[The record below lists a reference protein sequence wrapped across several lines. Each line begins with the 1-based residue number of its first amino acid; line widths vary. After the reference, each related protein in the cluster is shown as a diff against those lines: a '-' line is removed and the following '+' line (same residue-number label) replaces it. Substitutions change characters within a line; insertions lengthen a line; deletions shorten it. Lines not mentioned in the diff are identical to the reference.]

1 MRKQFEKTTEELNT
15 ILGESRK
22 EKSLEEYL
30 RSLEEADDDLILSH
44 YLNDILAQKGRELSD
59 VVKESELSRDYVY
72 NIFNGSRKNPD
83 KMKLV
88 GICLGC
94 HMTLKETQRALEI
107 AQKGVLYPRNPADA
121 IIIFNI
127 NKENWSVMDIN
138 RQLYEHG
145 FEIIN

>member
-1 MRKQFEKTTEELNT
+1 MKKSFEKSTEELDR
-15 ILGESRK
+15 ILSRVGREEAL
-22 EKSLEEYL
+22 EKYL
-30 RSLEEADDDLILSH
+30 QDLEEAGDDLILSH
-44 YLNDILAQKGRELSD
+44 YLNDILAQKGRELSE
-59 VVKESELSRDYVY
+59 VVRESELSGDYVY

-145 FEIIN
+145 FAIIN

>member
-1 MRKQFEKTTEELNT
+1 MKKSFEKSTEELDR
-15 ILGESRK
+15 ILSRVGREEAL
-22 EKSLEEYL
+22 EKYL
-30 RSLEEADDDLILSH
+30 QDLEEAGDDLILSH
-44 YLNDILAQKGRELSD
+44 YLNDILAQKGRELSE
-59 VVKESELSRDYVY
+59 VVRESELSGDYVY

-107 AQKGVLYPRNPADA
+107 AQKGALYPRNPADA

-127 NKENWSVMDIN
+127 NEENWSVMDIN

-145 FEIIN
+145 FAIIN

>member
-1 MRKQFEKTTEELNT
+1 MRKPYEKSTEELDK
-15 ILGESRK
+15 ILSRAGR
-22 EKSLEEYL
+22 EEALEEYL
-30 RSLEEADDDLILSH
+30 QNLAKADDDLILSH